1 MTEQDINAMRNLLH
15 DANTDA
21 NHYRDALKDIL
32 ALCLENRRGIVAEI
46 EHKARQGLQLGFG
59 A

>member
-1 MTEQDINAMRNLLH
+1 MTEHDIDAMRNALH

-32 ALCLENRRGIVAEI
+32 GLCLENRRGIVAEI
-46 EHKARQGLQLGFG
+46 EHKARYGLQLGWE

>member
-1 MTEQDINAMRNLLH
+1 MTEHDIDAMRNALH

-46 EHKARQGLQLGFG
+46 EFKARHGLQLGFG